1 MFIKVK
7 EYVINASSVR
17 DFALND
23 AAIRVHYNNGDA
35 ITIIFESAEKAARQ
49 HDDIYRIL
57 NGKPTN
63 AEEEFQAKLLKY
75 SRPVS
80 STAAPKFLED
90 LQYVEN

>member
-23 AAIRVHYNNGDA
+23 ATIRVHYNNGDA

-57 NGKPTN
+57 NGKPTH
-63 AEEEFQAKLLKY
+63 ADEEFQMQLYKNMHP
-75 SRPVS
+75 RS
-80 STAAPKFLED
+80 SAAPSFLED
-90 LQYVEN
+90 L

>member
-1 MFIKVK
+1 MFLKIK

-23 AAIRVHYNNGDA
+23 NTIRVHYNNGDA

-57 NGKPTN
+57 NSKPTH
-63 AEEEFQAKLLKY
+63 AEEEFQMQLLKY
-75 SRPVS
+75 SHPV

-90 LQYVEN
+90 L

>member
-1 MFIKVK
+1 MFLKIK

-23 AAIRVHYNNGDA
+23 NTFRVHYNNGDA

-57 NGKPTN
+57 NGKPTH
-63 AEEEFQAKLLKY
+63 AEEEFQMQLLKY
-75 SRPVS
+75 SHPV

-90 LQYVEN
+90 L

>member
-23 AAIRVHYNNGDA
+23 TTIRVHYNNGDA

-57 NGKPTN
+57 NGKPTH
-63 AEEEFQAKLLKY
+63 ADEEFQMQLYKNMH
-75 SRPVS
+75 PM
-80 STAAPKFLED
+80 STAMPKFLED
-90 LQYVEN
+90 L

>member
-7 EYVINASSVR
+7 EYVINASFVR
-17 DFALND
+17 DFMLNND
-23 AAIRVHYNNGDA
+23 AIRVHYNNGDA
-35 ITIIFESAEKAARQ
+35 ITIIFESSEKAARQ

-57 NGKPTN
+57 NGKPTH
-63 AEEEFQAKLLKY
+63 AEEEFQAQLLKY
-75 SRPVS
+75 SHPM

>member
-17 DFALND
+17 DFALNNT
-23 AAIRVHYNNGDA
+23 AIRVHYNNGDA

-57 NGKPTN
+57 NGKPTH
-63 AEEEFQAKLLKY
+63 ADEEFQMQLYKNMHPMSA
-75 SRPVS
+75 V
-80 STAAPKFLED
+80 APKFLED
-90 LQYVEN
+90 L